1 MVASLSEVLRVWSS
15 IERSSHCCKQDVDD
29 IYDRELLCYRLIIA
43 VILWE
48 TQSNKRKCDKNYRD
62 SELCNTLLSFLKSF
76 SVTFYFGAQH
86 KMMMDAE
93 KIVLAW
99 FITIISMDLKPQ
111 ATTFLALCTSLIL
124 AMVDSQ

>member
-1 MVASLSEVLRVWSS
+1 
-15 IERSSHCCKQDVDD
+15 
-29 IYDRELLCYRLIIA
+29 
-43 VILWE
+43 
-48 TQSNKRKCDKNYRD
+48 
-62 SELCNTLLSFLKSF
+62 
-76 SVTFYFGAQH
+76 
-86 KMMMDAE
+86 MMMDAE